1 MKKTY
6 KISAGGGTSQM
17 LADWMTSL
25 KTSKAFLREMQKP
38 LEAGIRGNSG
48 KVMSKKNTKEKLI

>member
-1 MKKTY
+1 
-6 KISAGGGTSQM
+6 M

-38 LEAGIRGNSG
+38 FDAGMRGNSG
-48 KVMSKKNTKEKLI
+48 KVMSIKEYKNLNLELQLALLDVDGWQ

>member
-1 MKKTY
+1 
-6 KISAGGGTSQM
+6 M

-48 KVMSKKNTKEKLI
+48 KVMSKKEYKKEINLGHELDDC